1 MKRVSPL
8 PEERL
13 PVIAAGARTP
23 FLESAGAY
31 ADLMSYELGARALQG
46 LLARSGLPADAA
58 ELVIMGTVVH
68 EVETTNVAREA
79 MLAAG
84 MPSRTPAYT
93 VAMAGI
99 SPNVGVMNLCDQIAL
114 GRLQL
119 GIAGGTENFSDVPVR
134 LSQNIRRSLMKLR
147 QSRDTKERLKVLA
160 SLRPGDLKLD
170 IPEGIDYTTGMT
182 MGVSCERMVNGFG
195 GTREASD
202 AFAADSHA
210 RAIAARTQLAE
221 QITPVSNKAG
231 ECVEED
237 DGPRADATPERLA
250 KLKPA
255 FDRDSGIIT
264 PGNASRFT
272 DGAGALVIASREAAA
287 KHGLQPLAVVRDYLL
302 GGVDSLEDEMLFGP
316 AMTIPPLLARNGL
329 AFADI
334 GVWELHEAFAAQ
346 ILINRDCMAEADF
359 VRSRHGEGVPHG
371 DIPLDRLNA
380 WGGSLSLG
388 NPFAATG
395 VRLLMTAGQ
404 RMAAEGARYA
414 VVSTCAGGGLGA
426 ALLLENPALAAG

>member
-1 MKRVSPL
+1 MSAPL
-8 PEERL
+8 PEERV

-31 ADLMSYELGARALQG
+31 ADLMSYELGAQAIAGLHERA
-46 LLARSGLPADAA
+46 GLPLDTA
-58 ELVIMGTVVH
+58 EMVILGTVVH

-99 SPNVGVMNLCDQIAL
+99 SPNVGVMNLCDQVAL

-119 GIAGGTENFSDVPVR
+119 GIAGGTESFSDVPVR

-147 QSRDTKERLKVLA
+147 QRRDTRERLKVLA
-160 SLRPGDLKLD
+160 GLRPGDLKLD
-170 IPEGIDYTTGMT
+170 IPEGVDYTTGMT
-182 MGVSCERMVNGFG
+182 MGVACERMVAGYG
-195 GTREASD
+195 ATREASD

-210 RAIAARTQLAE
+210 RAIAARAQHE
-221 QITPVSNKAG
+221 QQITPVVNRAG
-231 ECVEED
+231 ERVVAD

-250 KLKPA
+250 RLKPA
-255 FDRDSGIIT
+255 FDRDNGIIT

-287 KHGLQPLAVVRDYLL
+287 KRGLQPLAVVRDYLL

-316 AMTIPPLLARNGL
+316 AMTIPPLLARNRL
-329 AFADI
+329 DFSDI

-346 ILINRDCMAEADF
+346 ILINRDCMADADF
-359 VRSRHGEGVPHG
+359 VRARHGEGVPHG
-371 DIPLDRLNA
+371 EIPPERLNA

-404 RMAAEGARYA
+404 RMTAEGVRYA

-426 ALLLENPALAAG
+426 ALLLENPAQIG

>member
-1 MKRVSPL
+1 MSAPL

-13 PVIAAGARTP
+13 PVIAAGARTA

-31 ADLMSYELGARALQG
+31 ADLMSYELGARAIAG
-46 LLARSGLPADAA
+46 LHERAGLPLDAA
-58 ELVIMGTVVH
+58 EMVIMGTVVH
-68 EVETTNVAREA
+68 EIETTNVAREA

-99 SPNVGVMNLCDQIAL
+99 SPNVGVMNLCDQVAL
-114 GRLQL
+114 GRLEL

-134 LSQNIRRSLMKLR
+134 LSQNLRRSLMKLR
-147 QSRDTKERLKVLA
+147 QRRDARERLKVLA
-160 SLRPGDLKLD
+160 GLRPGDLKLD

-182 MGVSCERMVNGFG
+182 MGTACERMVAGHG
-195 GTREASD
+195 ATREASD

-210 RAIAARTQLAE
+210 RAIAARAQLE
-221 QITPVSNKAG
+221 QQITPVVNKAG
-231 ECVEED
+231 ARVAAD
-237 DGPRADATPERLA
+237 DSPRADATLERLG

-255 FDRDSGIIT
+255 FERAKGIIT

-287 KHGLQPLAVVRDYLL
+287 QRGLQPLAVVRDYLL

-316 AMTIPPLLARNGL
+316 AMTIPQLLARNEL
-329 AFADI
+329 AFSDI

-346 ILINRDCMAEADF
+346 ILINIDCMADADF
-359 VRSRHGEGVPHG
+359 VRDRHGEGVPHG
-371 DIPLDRLNA
+371 QIPLAALNA

-426 ALLLENPALAAG
+426 ALLLENPAAG

>member
-1 MKRVSPL
+1 MSQVAPL

-31 ADLMSYELGARALQG
+31 ADLMSYELGARALEG
-46 LLARSGLPADAA
+46 LLGRTGLPADAA
-58 ELVIMGTVVH
+58 EMVIMGTVVH
-68 EVETTNVAREA
+68 EIETTNVAREA

-99 SPNVGVMNLCDQIAL
+99 SPNVGVMNLCAQIAL
-114 GRLQL
+114 GRLEL

-134 LSQNIRRSLMKLR
+134 LSQKIRRSLMKLR
-147 QSRDTKERLKVLA
+147 QRRDTKERLKVLA
-160 SLRPGDLKLD
+160 SLRPSDLKLD

-182 MGVSCERMVNGFG
+182 MGVACERMVQGHG
-195 GTREASD
+195 ASREASD

-221 QITPVSNKAG
+221 QITPVLNKAG
-231 ECVEED
+231 ERVEDD
-237 DGPRADATPERLA
+237 DGPRADATSERLA
-250 KLKPA
+250 KLKPVFA
-255 FDRDSGIIT
+255 KKGGIIT

-287 KHGLQPLAVVRDYLL
+287 KRGLKPLAVVRDYLL

-316 AMTIPPLLARNGL
+316 AMTIPQLLGRNGL
-329 AFADI
+329 GFSDI
-334 GVWELHEAFAAQ
+334 GVWELHEAFASQ
-346 ILINRDCMAEADF
+346 VLINRDCMADPDF
-359 VRSRHGEGVPHG
+359 VHARHGEGLPSG
-371 DIPLDRLNA
+371 EIPLDTLNA

-426 ALLLENPALAAG
+426 ALLLENPLAAN